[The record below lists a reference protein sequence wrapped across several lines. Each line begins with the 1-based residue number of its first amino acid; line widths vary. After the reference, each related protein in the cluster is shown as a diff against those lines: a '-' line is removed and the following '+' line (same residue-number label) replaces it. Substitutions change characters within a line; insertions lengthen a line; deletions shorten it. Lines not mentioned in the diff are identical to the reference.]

1 MNHKQKL
8 GYMALGAG
16 IMVLGII
23 IGQAITPDI
32 EAQSNGVFDEITCR
46 KLTVVDR
53 SDTPIVVVD
62 SNEVANSMIIYNK
75 DKAGEPAFILSAN
88 KAGNGAEVFDKAGGR
103 LAFRLSSTE
112 IINSLSIVGKGKG
125 AVFSLTTGQA
135 GSVIAISDTAG
146 NIVEAFEVD

>member
-1 MNHKQKL
+1 
-8 GYMALGAG
+8 
-16 IMVLGII
+16 
-23 IGQAITPDI
+23 
-32 EAQSNGVFDEITCR
+32 
-46 KLTVVDR
+46 
-53 SDTPIVVVD
+53 
-62 SNEVANSMIIYNK
+62 MIIYNK
-75 DKAGEPAFILSAN
+75 DKAGEPAIAAFILSAN